1 MLLCYF
7 AETLNTLAREHWEL
21 FSTQQYF
28 DKTGVF
34 TSLVFSAPL
43 ILIALV
49 ILVRRRTFLASRLP
63 VAICA
68 RICACQNSDQR
79 LIIVMRHF
87 THADQWSLAIRLSA
101 HQGQTHGA
109 PHQGRRQCSEGNV
122 YLINRFQCRRQVAE
136 NKDQES
142 IESH

>member
-1 MLLCYF
+1 MALPFCFWFFEHSLCVLCAALFTVLLCYF

-49 ILVRRRTFLASRLP
+49 ILVRPRTFLASLP

-68 RICACQNSDQR
+68 RICAC
-79 LIIVMRHF
+79 
-87 THADQWSLAIRLSA
+87 
-101 HQGQTHGA
+101 
-109 PHQGRRQCSEGNV
+109 
-122 YLINRFQCRRQVAE
+122 
-136 NKDQES
+136 
-142 IESH
+142 